1 MVTII
6 GGGIAGMVLAGSLAR
21 HDHPVTVYE
30 RQSPTGTGAFMALD
44 GHAQDVLAEHDV
56 SPDDLTAASHRIH
69 GFRFHY
75 LPDKNYV
82 RARGHRLYRRAD
94 LMRVLTQFASATKAH
109 IHYDMPVTDIDPRSG
124 TLYSGT
130 EILPSSDLLIAAD
143 GIDSIVR
150 ARIEPDRTPEYAD
163 QIVIYG
169 TIDHTLDLPTEPEVL
184 HFHGQLGTGFLPT
197 TTFGHLWNDTATF
210 WFARLTQPPIPTS
223 DIGFH
228 PVPAWSDTVRAAAPD
243 APDLV
248 NTLLEATET
257 LHVSNARNVP
267 LTHAAPP
274 QPRVIL
280 CGDADHAI
288 TPAAARGARE
298 AIDDAAAIHHAIQS
312 GDSVAEAMTHR
323 RQQIVAEREEAQRT
337 YTRTRS

>member
-6 GGGIAGMVLAGSLAR
+6 GGGIAGMFLAGSLAR
-21 HDHPVTVYE
+21 HDQPVTVYE
-30 RQSPTGTGAFMALD
+30 RQSAAGTGAFMALD
-44 GHAQDVLAEHDV
+44 GHAQEVLADHDV
-56 SPDDLTAASHRIH
+56 SPADLTAASHQIH

-75 LPDKNYV
+75 LPDKTDV
-82 RARGHRLYRRAD
+82 RARGHRLYRRID
-94 LMRVLTQFASATKAH
+94 LMRVLTQFASATTAD
-109 IHYDMPVTDIDPRSG
+109 IHYDTTITDIDPTMG

-130 EILPSSDLLIAAD
+130 ETLPSDDLLIASD
-143 GIDSIVR
+143 GIDSV
-150 ARIEPDRTPEYAD
+150 ARSRLEPERKPEYAD

-169 TIDHTLDLPTEPEVL
+169 SIDHSLDLPTEPEVL

-197 TTFGHLWNDTATF
+197 TTFGHLWNSTTAF
-210 WFARLTQPPIPTS
+210 WFARLTQPPIPNS

-228 PVPAWSDTVRAAAPD
+228 PVAAWSETVRSAAPD

-248 NTLLEATET
+248 DTLLDATDT
-257 LHVSNARNVP
+257 LHASNARNVP
-267 LTHAAPP
+267 FTHAAPP
-274 QPRVIL
+274 QPPIIL

-312 GDSVAEAMTHR
+312 GENVGAAMTQR
-323 RQQIVAEREEAQRT
+323 RQLITDEREQAQRM
-337 YTRTRS
+337 YARTRS